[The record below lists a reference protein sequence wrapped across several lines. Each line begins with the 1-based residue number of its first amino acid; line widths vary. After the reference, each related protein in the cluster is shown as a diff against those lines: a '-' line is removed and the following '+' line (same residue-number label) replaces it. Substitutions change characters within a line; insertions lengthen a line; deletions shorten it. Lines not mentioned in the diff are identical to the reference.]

1 MQQLYTY
8 FMSIL
13 SQAEHL
19 ETRVDNLLRQN
30 DLRPDLDL
38 NEEQENLRIKTRFGI
53 RDEINK
59 IERSVQN
66 KLV

>member
-1 MQQLYTY
+1 
-8 FMSIL
+8 MSIL